1 MMAAEHDRK
10 QPKGTF
16 EAGILSTVLAVSLII
31 ATLCASLIL
40 LSYYYRTSTVQH
52 TLAQRLNNN
61 AQSGINLLL
70 ATTDQRAFAEKNK
83 VDLFGRGQD
92 SVTLWQ
98 KPWGLYQVAV
108 AQAQV
113 GRHREEKIALV
124 GQHPNPL
131 GKAALYLLDEQ
142 RPLSIAGNTQLTGT
156 CYLPKAGIKSAY
168 VNRIGYQGKQLVNG
182 STRESQPAL
191 PELSSEVLIHLRT
204 LLSFDAAA
212 YQVLS
217 FLPDSL
223 VHSFAKAS
231 LYHHSAS
238 PITLSGTLKGNII
251 VASAQQVIVSSQA
264 SLDGIIVTAPKV
276 IIEQGFSGRLQVL
289 ATDTLLVGEH
299 CHLRYPS
306 ALVLLSSSGG
316 TLLLKA
322 SSQIEGTVVVSGNG
336 SASDY
341 HKRLLSIEEEAIIT
355 GMVYSDGLV
364 ELKGSIHGHLS
375 GRKFVLRTPSTL
387 YENHILNGTIDAS
400 ACSPHY
406 LASSLWGV
414 SDQKGIVQWLY

>member
-1 MMAAEHDRK
+1 MAAKHDRK
-10 QPKGTF
+10 RPKGTL
-16 EAGILSTVLAVSLII
+16 EAGMLSTVLAVSLII

-40 LSYYYRTSTVQH
+40 LAYYYRTSTVQH

-70 ATTDQRAFAEKNK
+70 ATTDKRALADKNI

-92 SVTLWQ
+92 SVGLWQ
-98 KPWGLYQVAV
+98 KPWGLYQVAI

-113 GRHREEKIALV
+113 GRHGEEKIALV
-124 GQHPNPL
+124 GRYPNPL
-131 GKAALYLLDEQ
+131 GKAALYLSDEQ
-142 RPLSIAGNTQLTGT
+142 RPLSIAGDTQLTGT

-168 VNRIGYQGKQLVNG
+168 VNRIGYQGEQLVNG
-182 STRESQPAL
+182 STKESQPSLPTLSEDAL
-191 PELSSEVLIHLRT
+191 RHFRT
-204 LLSFDAAA
+204 LLSFSTEA
-212 YQVLS
+212 YQVLPS
-217 FLPDSL
+217 LPDSL
-223 VHSFAKAS
+223 MHSFVTVP
-231 LYHHSAS
+231 LYHHRAA

-251 VASAQQVIVSSQA
+251 VASDQA
-264 SLDGIIVTAPKV
+264 VTITPQANIDGLIVTAPQV

-289 ATDTLLVGEH
+289 ATDTLLVNSN

-306 ALVLLSSSGG
+306 ALVLLSSAGA
-316 TLLLKA
+316 LLLEE
-322 SSQIEGTVVVSGNG
+322 SSQLEGTVVVGRNQL
-336 SASDY
+336 ASDY
-341 HKRLLSIEEEAIIT
+341 HQRLLKIGGRATVT
-355 GMVYSDGLV
+355 GMVYADGLV

-414 SDQKGIVQWLY
+414 SNQKGIVQWLY